1 MLYAHGFSLILV
13 FRSKMSSQVLF
24 FLGALGAFNG
34 LVLSVFLFLSKPR
47 KTANLL
53 LAALLLV
60 ISVRISKSIWF
71 FYDPNLGKQFL
82 QLGLSACFLIGPF
95 LYSYAIKV
103 VETESEKQH
112 DWRKHIFPLLALLVL
127 VGFIF
132 PYQTNTQLWGIFYT
146 VINLAWA
153 VYLGITG
160 YRLRNVF
167 NHYIADKTKVSD
179 EKKLCLHVY
188 IGTLIIWLAYFTASY
203 TSYIVGAL
211 SFSFIVYLS
220 AIIWFVPKLQRVNSQ
235 DKKPYEGKKIEPQVV
250 SVVERDLG
258 ELMEREKLFKD
269 ASLTLPKLAKRLQ
282 ISPQQLSQ
290 ILNDNIKYSFAQ
302 YVNKWRIDEAKKLLI
317 QNKRMTM
324 EQVAE
329 QCGYNSQSTFYT
341 SFKQFE
347 HCTPAKFR
355 TLSLKEKKSTSKL

>member
-1 MLYAHGFSLILV
+1 
-13 FRSKMSSQVLF
+13 MSSQVLF
-24 FLGALGAFNG
+24 FLSALGAFNG

-47 KTANLL
+47 KTTNLL

-71 FYDPNLGKQFL
+71 FYDPYVGKQFL

-95 LYSYAIKV
+95 LYSYVLKV

-112 DWRKHIFPLLALLVL
+112 DWRRHIFPLLALLVM

-132 PYQTNTQLWGIFYT
+132 PYQTNTQLWGIFYM
-146 VINLAWA
+146 VINLSWG
-153 VYLGITG
+153 VYLGVTG
-160 YRLRNVF
+160 YHLRTVLTQ
-167 NHYIADKTKVSD
+167 YIVDKTKVSD
-179 EKKLCLHVY
+179 EEKLCLHVY
-188 IGTLIIWLAYFTASY
+188 IGTFIIWLAYFTASY

-220 AIIWFVPKLQRVNSQ
+220 ALIWLIPKLQRANAL

-250 SVVERDLG
+250 SVVERELTK
-258 ELMEREKLFKD
+258 LMEQEKLFKD
-269 ASLTLPKLAKRLQ
+269 ASLTLSKLAKRLNV
-282 ISPQQLSQ
+282 SPQQLSQ
-290 ILNDNIKYSFAQ
+290 ILNNNIKRSFAQ
-302 YVNKWRIDEAKKLLI
+302 YVNQWRIDEAKKLLI
-317 QNKRMTM
+317 KNRRMTM

-347 HCTPAKFR
+347 HCTPAKYR
-355 TLSLKEKKSTSKL
+355 TLN